1 MNKVLLSTV
10 AIGAVLIYVGTQ
22 IEASPFR
29 GVGLQLLEKV
39 APEQSCNADRVECL
53 QRRSADLKG
62 IKDKVETVLCNLL
75 DQRDDLAMQVKTR
88 ESELAN
94 NGRLLSEGQ
103 DVWQRYG
110 DKGRSVKWKGVRYTP
125 SELRD
130 QLRLLFDEQ
139 PILQATVDQLHKAA
153 TDIDQRIGEVAAL
166 RTRIAGETAL
176 MSSKIALVRAG
187 ELTGDLDRVLTNVDA
202 ITVAA
207 GRALSKSA
215 ATIAT
220 LRTTVEI
227 SASEMRP
234 ERNSSPQFEQYLHGG
249 EPSKQE

>member
-1 MNKVLLSTV
+1 MYKILLSSV
-10 AIGAVLIYVGTQ
+10 AVGAMLGYVATH
-22 IEASPFR
+22 IEAAPLR

-62 IKDKVETVLCNLL
+62 IKDKVETVLCDLL
-75 DQRDDLAMQVKTR
+75 DQRDDLAMQIKTR
-88 ESELAN
+88 EGELTN

-110 DKGRSVKWKGVRYTP
+110 DKGRNVKWKGVRYAP
-125 SELRD
+125 QELRD
-130 QLRLLFDEQ
+130 QLRLLFDER
-139 PILQATVDQLHKAA
+139 PILQATVDQLHNST
-153 TDIDQRIGEVAAL
+153 TDIEQRIGEVAAL

-187 ELTGDLDRVLTNVDA
+187 ELTGDLDRVMASVSS
-202 ITVAA
+202 ITTAA
-207 GRALSKSA
+207 DRALSKSA

-227 SASEMRP
+227 SSSEARP
-234 ERNSSPQFEQYLHGG
+234 EPNSNAQFDQYLQGG
-249 EPSKQE
+249 GRTKTE

>member
-1 MNKVLLSTV
+1 MYKILLSSV
-10 AIGAVLIYVGTQ
+10 AIGVVLGYVGTH

-53 QRRSADLKG
+53 QRRAADLKG
-62 IKDKVETVLCNLL
+62 IRDKVENVLCNLL
-75 DQRDDLAMQVKTR
+75 DQRDDLTMQIKGR

-94 NGRLLSEGQ
+94 NGRLLSDGQ
-103 DVWQRYG
+103 NVWQRYG
-110 DKGRSVKWKGVRYTP
+110 DKGHSVKWKGVRYTP
-125 SELRD
+125 QELRD
-130 QLRLLFDEQ
+130 QLRLLFDEH

-166 RTRIAGETAL
+166 RTRIVGETAL

-187 ELTGDLDRVLTNVDA
+187 ELTGDLDRVIASVDS
-202 ITVAA
+202 ITTAA
-207 GRALSKSA
+207 DRTLSKSA

-227 SASEMRP
+227 SASETRP
-234 ERNSSPQFEQYLHGG
+234 DRNSNPQFEQYLQSGD
-249 EPSKQE
+249 SKQE

>member
-1 MNKVLLSTV
+1 MYKILLSSV
-10 AIGAVLIYVGTQ
+10 AIGGILGYVATR
-22 IEASPFR
+22 IEAAPFR

-62 IKDKVETVLCNLL
+62 IKDKVETVLCDLL
-75 DQRDDLAMQVKTR
+75 DQRDDLAMQIKTR
-88 ESELAN
+88 EGELAN

-110 DKGRSVKWKGVRYTP
+110 EKGHSVKWKGVRYTP
-125 SELRD
+125 QELRD
-130 QLRLLFDEQ
+130 QLRLLFDEH

-153 TDIDQRIGEVAAL
+153 TDIGQRIGEVAAL
-166 RTRIAGETAL
+166 RARIAGETAL

-202 ITVAA
+202 ITAA
-207 GRALSKSA
+207 ADHALSKSA

-220 LRTTVEI
+220 LRTTDEI
-227 SASEMRP
+227 SASETRP
-234 ERNSSPQFEQYLHGG
+234 ERNSNPQFEQYLQG
-249 EPSKQE
+249 EEHNKPE